1 MEYSGKI
8 LCATHEELTAVMTD
22 SNIKYYRSKGILQQI
37 RRACPGYP
45 ALFAVDSLPEK
56 YKKQVLAMYPMPDKE
71 IQSNFTI
78 VADNAA
84 LQFYS
89 AFILDDGRHLS
100 EVKVSEL
107 STNAAILNAFDR
119 MLSQSDLLNRKLG
132 KKVIGRGDFWKRA
145 AEHLLSVSE
154 FNSLPRNARELQR
167 KYNAYKQDGYRV
179 LISNKFC
186 SNNGAKVK
194 DDAQI
199 STLTQL
205 LAISNNLNNAQIAAA
220 YNQYA
225 AANGWKPITDGA
237 VAVWRKK
244 TDLTTVAGRR
254 GLKTFANEKA
264 MQIRRTRPTAPFLFW
279 TLDGWDCELLYQETK
294 NGRTTFYNRLVLEVV
309 LDPCCDY
316 IIGYAIGIAENA
328 ALITAALKN
337 ALLHSQQLFGTMHKT
352 MQIQSDHFAMSAMK
366 NVYAAVADKVTPARV
381 GNAKSKPIERF
392 FNYLNTTYCQYC
404 SNWSGFGITTDR
416 TKQPNSEVLNL
427 RKKDFPDYDGVVAQI
442 EQMIETDRRKK
453 VDKFKEMY
461 SNLADDN
468 RLTISREDW
477 LYYFGETTGYTNRL
491 SASGLTPTIL
501 GQKLSYESF
510 DIKFRE
516 LGFTDWTVKYDPDDL
531 QTVLAV
537 NSDGSRRF
545 ILEKKYE
552 QPMALAERSE
562 GDAAELQKVR
572 DFNQQLSQHV
582 VDNLAKVAIDTSQIV
597 RLPSA
602 NDILRRFLITDS
614 LGQHKTPKKLAA
626 LKQASGQDFNP
637 DGSDEINYDIF

>member
-8 LCATHEELTAVMTD
+8 LCATHEELTAVMTEQ
-22 SNIKYYRSKGILQQI
+22 NVKNLRHRGQLQQI

-84 LQFYS
+84 VQFFGG
-89 AFILDDGRHLS
+89 FILDDGRHLP
-100 EVKVSEL
+100 EAKVSEL

-119 MLSQSDLLNRKLG
+119 MLSQSDMLNKKLG
-132 KKVIGRGDFWKRA
+132 KKVIGRLDFWKRA
-145 AEHLLSVSE
+145 AEHLATVSE

-186 SNNGAKVK
+186 SNNAAKIK

-237 VAVWRKK
+237 VSVWREK

-254 GLKTFANEKA
+254 GLKTFANEKT
-264 MQIRRTRPTAPFLFW
+264 MTIKRTRPTAPFLFW
-279 TLDGWDCELLYQETK
+279 TLDGWDCELLYQDSK
-294 NGRTTFYNRLVLEVV
+294 NGRTTYYNRLVLEVV

-392 FNYLNTTYCQYC
+392 FNYLNTTYCQFC
-404 SNWSGFGITTDR
+404 TNWSGFGITTDR

-427 RKKDFPDYDGVVAQI
+427 RKKDFPDFDGVVAQI

-453 VDKFKEMY
+453 VEKFKEMY

-501 GQKLSYESF
+501 GEKREYDCFNIQ
-510 DIKFRE
+510 FRE
-516 LGFTDWTVKYDPDDL
+516 LAFVDWIVKYDPDDL
-531 QTVLAV
+531 DTVLAV

-552 QPMALAERSE
+552 QPMALADRKE
-562 GDAAELQKVR
+562 GDAEQLQKVR
-572 DFNQQLSQHV
+572 DFNRELGQHV
-582 VDNLAKVAIDTSQIV
+582 LDNLTKMADDTSKIV

-602 NDILRRFLITDS
+602 NDILKRYLLTDS
-614 LGQHKTPKKLAA
+614 KGDHKTNKKLAA
-626 LKQASGQDFNP
+626 LAEASGQDFKP
-637 DGSDEINYDIF
+637 DNNTPDYDIF

>member
-1 MEYSGKI
+1 MQYLGKSLAI
-8 LCATHEELTAVMTD
+8 THEELTAVMTV
-22 SNIKYYRSKGILQQI
+22 SNINNLRHRRQLQQI

-84 LQFYS
+84 VQFFGG
-89 AFILDDGRHLS
+89 FILDDGRHLP
-100 EVKVSEL
+100 EAKVSEL

-186 SNNGAKVK
+186 SNNAAKIK

-237 VAVWRKK
+237 VSVWREK

-254 GLKTFANEKA
+254 GLKTFANEKT
-264 MQIRRTRPTAPFLFW
+264 MTIKRTRPTAPFLFW
-279 TLDGWDCELLYQETK
+279 SLDGWDCELLYQDSK
-294 NGRTTFYNRLVLEVV
+294 NGRTTYYNRLVLEVV

-328 ALITAALKN
+328 QLITAALKN
-337 ALLHSQQLFGTMHKT
+337 ALLHSQQLFGTMHKI

-381 GNAKSKPIERF
+381 GNAKAKPIERF
-392 FNYLNTTYCQYC
+392 FNYLNTTYCQFC

-427 RKKDFPDYDGVVAQI
+427 RTKDFPDFDGVVAQI

-453 VDKFKEMY
+453 VEKFKEMY
-461 SNLADDN
+461 SNLTDDN

-501 GQKLSYESF
+501 GEKREYDCFNIQ
-510 DIKFRE
+510 FRE
-516 LGFTDWTVKYDPDDL
+516 LAFVDWIVKYDPDDL
-531 QTVLAV
+531 DTVLAV

-552 QPMALAERSE
+552 QPMALADRKE
-562 GDAAELQKVR
+562 GDAEQLQKVR
-572 DFNQQLSQHV
+572 DFNRELGQHV
-582 VDNLAKVAIDTSQIV
+582 LDNLTKMADDTSKIV

-602 NDILRRFLITDS
+602 NDILKRFLITDS
-614 LGQHKTPKKLAA
+614 NGQHKTNKKLAA
-626 LKQASGQDFNP
+626 LKEASGQDFNP
-637 DGSDEINYDIF
+637 DNNTPDYDMF

>member
-1 MEYSGKI
+1 MQYLGKSLAI
-8 LCATHEELTAVMTD
+8 THEELTAVMTEQ
-22 SNIKYYRSKGILQQI
+22 NVKNLRHRGQLQQI

-71 IQSNFTI
+71 FQSNFQI
-78 VADNAA
+78 VTDNAA
-84 LQFYS
+84 LRFFS
-89 AFILDDGRHLS
+89 SFILDDGRHLP
-100 EVKVSEL
+100 EDKITEL
-107 STNAAILNAFDR
+107 ATNAAILNAFDR
-119 MLSQSDLLNRKLG
+119 MLDKSDLLKKSLG
-132 KKVIGRGDFWKRA
+132 KKVISRTDFWKRA
-145 AEHLLSVSE
+145 AEHLATVSE

-186 SNNGAKVK
+186 SNNAAKIK

-237 VAVWRKK
+237 VSVWREK

-254 GLKTFANEKA
+254 GLKTFANEKT
-264 MQIRRTRPTAPFLFW
+264 MTIKRTRPTAPFLFW
-279 TLDGWDCELLYQETK
+279 TLDGWDCELLYQDSK
-294 NGRTTFYNRLVLEVV
+294 NGRTTYYNRLVLEVV

-328 ALITAALKN
+328 QLITAALKN

-427 RKKDFPDYDGVVAQI
+427 RKKDFPDFDGVVAQI

-461 SNLADDN
+461 SNLTDDN
-468 RLTISREDW
+468 RLTFSREDW

-501 GQKLSYESF
+501 GEKREYDCFNIQ
-510 DIKFRE
+510 FRE
-516 LGFTDWTVKYDPDDL
+516 LAFVDWTVKYDPDDL

-545 ILEKKYE
+545 MLEMKYE
-552 QPMALAERSE
+552 QPMALADRKE
-562 GDAAELQKVR
+562 GDAEQLQKVR
-572 DFNQQLSQHV
+572 DFNRELGQHV
-582 VDNLAKVAIDTSQIV
+582 LDNLTKMADDTSKIV

-602 NDILRRFLITDS
+602 NDILKRYILTDS
-614 LGQHKTPKKLAA
+614 KGDHKTNKKLAA
-626 LKQASGQDFNP
+626 LKEASGQDFKP
-637 DGSDEINYDIF
+637 DNNTPDYDMF

>member
-8 LCATHEELTAVMTD
+8 LCATHAELTAVMTEQ
-22 SNIKYYRSKGILQQI
+22 NVKNLRHRGQLQQI

-84 LQFYS
+84 VQFFDT
-89 AFILDDGRHLS
+89 FILDDGRHLP
-100 EVKVSEL
+100 EAKVSEL

-119 MLSQSDLLNRKLG
+119 MLSQSDTLNKKLG
-132 KKVIGRGDFWKRA
+132 KKVIGRTDFWKRA
-145 AEHLLSVSE
+145 AQHLQTVSE

-167 KYNAYKQDGYRV
+167 KFNAYKQDGYRV
-179 LISNKFC
+179 LISQKFC
-186 SNNGAKVK
+186 SNNAAKIK

-237 VAVWRKK
+237 VAVWREK

-254 GLKTFANEKA
+254 GIKTFANEKT
-264 MQIRRTRPTAPFLFW
+264 MTVKRTRPTAPFLFW
-279 TLDGWDCELLYQETK
+279 TLDGWDCELLYQDTK
-294 NGRTTFYNRLVLEVV
+294 NGRTTYYNRLVLEVV

-352 MQIQSDHFAMSAMK
+352 NQIQSDHFAMSAMK
-366 NVYAAVADKVTPARV
+366 AVYAAVADKVTPARV
-381 GNAKSKPIERF
+381 GNAKAKPIERF
-392 FNYLNTTYCQYC
+392 FNYLNTTYCQFC

-416 TKQPNSEVLNL
+416 EKQPNSEVLNL
-427 RKKDFPDYDGVVAQI
+427 RKKDFPDFDGVVAQI

-453 VDKFKEMY
+453 VDQFKEMY
-461 SNLADDN
+461 ASLKDEN
-468 RLTISREDW
+468 RLTFSREDW

-501 GQKLSYESF
+501 GQKREYDCF
-510 DIKFRE
+510 NIQFRE

-545 ILEKKYE
+545 MLEQKYE

-572 DFNQQLSQHV
+572 DFNKELQNHV
-582 VDNLAKVAIDTSQIV
+582 IDNLAKIADDTSKIV
-597 RLPSA
+597 RLPSQ
-602 NDILRRFLITDS
+602 NDVLKRFMLTDS
-614 LGQHKTPKKLAA
+614 KGQHKTPKKLAA
-626 LKQASGQDFNP
+626 LSEAVGQDFKP
-637 DGSDEINYDIF
+637 DNNEVNYDIF

>member
-8 LCATHEELTAVMTD
+8 LCATHEELTAIMSK
-22 SNIKYYRSKGILQQI
+22 SNIDILRHRGQLQQI

-84 LQFYS
+84 VQFFVS
-89 AFILDDGRHLS
+89 FILDDGRHLP
-100 EVKVSEL
+100 EAKVSEL

-119 MLSQSDLLNRKLG
+119 MLSQSDMLNKKLG
-132 KKVIGRGDFWKRA
+132 KKVIGRLDFWKRA
-145 AEHLLSVSE
+145 AEHLATVSE

-179 LISNKFC
+179 LISQKFC
-186 SNNGAKVK
+186 SNNAAKIK

-237 VAVWRKK
+237 VAVWREK

-254 GLKTFANEKA
+254 GLKTFANEKT
-264 MQIRRTRPTAPFLFW
+264 MTIKRTRPTAPFLFW
-279 TLDGWDCELLYQETK
+279 SLDGWDCELLYQDSK
-294 NGRTTFYNRLVLEVV
+294 NGRTTYYNRLVLEVV

-328 ALITAALKN
+328 ALITAAIKN

-381 GNAKSKPIERF
+381 GNAKAKPIERF
-392 FNYLNTTYCQYC
+392 FNYLNTTYCQFC

-427 RKKDFPDYDGVVAQI
+427 RKKDFPDFDGVVAQI

-453 VDKFKEMY
+453 VEKFKEMY

-501 GQKLSYESF
+501 GEKREYDCFNIQ
-510 DIKFRE
+510 FRE
-516 LGFTDWTVKYDPDDL
+516 LAFVDWIVKYDPDDL
-531 QTVLAV
+531 DTVLAV

-552 QPMALAERSE
+552 QPMALADRKE
-562 GDAAELQKVR
+562 GDAEQLQKVR
-572 DFNQQLSQHV
+572 DFNRELGQHV
-582 VDNLAKVAIDTSQIV
+582 LDNLTKMADDTSKIV

-602 NDILRRFLITDS
+602 NDILKRYLLTDS
-614 LGQHKTPKKLAA
+614 KGDHKTNKKLAA
-626 LKQASGQDFNP
+626 LAEASGQDFKP
-637 DGSDEINYDIF
+637 DPTEPNYDIF